1 MEILAILQSALL
13 NVETAFFEEKKHVT
27 MERKIKLGA
36 ILLVQGHQMVSIALK
51 HQLKNQLFV
60 VIKGQVLQM
69 V

>member
-36 ILLVQGHQMVSIALK
+36 ILLVQGH
-51 HQLKNQLFV
+51 
-60 VIKGQVLQM
+60 
-69 V
+69 